1 MPLREVAAYARRA
14 EALGCD
20 GLVVP
25 EAVSDG
31 ILAATLALEHTER
44 LRVATGVVVAFA
56 RSPMLLAQDAWSLAQ
71 LSGGRFELG
80 LGPQVRGNVE
90 GRFGMPWS
98 APAARMRDYVGAV
111 RAVFECWTEGTELHY
126 ESESYTLTRMQPFFR
141 PDPLAAGAPP
151 VLLGAIGPL
160 MTGVAGE
167 VADSLLTHPTNSTA
181 SFVRD
186 VVRPA
191 LAEGARFA
199 GRAAGAVRVIAGPMV
214 ATGATDTEVAAE
226 REAARQVLAFTFS
239 TPAYRA
245 TLDHHGWGEVS
256 DRLRAGARS
265 GDWAAMNGLITGEML
280 DVLVPSAP
288 YSEIAGFLTERYA
301 GLADVVTLRLP
312 KDTAHE
318 ADFAASVASIRG
330 HEK

>member
-20 GLVVP
+20 GLMVP

-56 RSPMLLAQDAWSLAQ
+56 RSPMLLAQDAWSLAE

-126 ESESYTLTRMQPFFR
+126 ESESYSLTRMQPFFR
-141 PDPLAAGAPP
+141 PDPLPEGPPP
-151 VLLGAIGPL
+151 VLLGAIGPR
-160 MTGVAGE
+160 MTRVAGE
-167 VADSLLTHPTNSTA
+167 VADTLLTHPTNSTA
-181 SFVRD
+181 AFVRD

-191 LAEGARFA
+191 LAEGSRVA
-199 GRAAGAVRVIAGPMV
+199 GRAADAVRVIAGPMV
-214 ATGATDTEVAAE
+214 ATGATHAEVAAE

-245 TLDHHGWGEVS
+245 TLDHHGWGELS
-256 DRLRAGARS
+256 DRLREGARS
-265 GDWAAMNGLITGEML
+265 GDWASMNGLISGEML
-280 DVLVPSAP
+280 DVMVPSAP
-288 YSEIAGFLTERYA
+288 YAGIAALLTERYA

-318 ADFAASVASIRG
+318 ADFAAAVASIRG

>member
-20 GLVVP
+20 GLLVP

-56 RSPMLLAQDAWSLAQ
+56 RSPMLVAQDAWSLAQ

-98 APAARMRDYVGAV
+98 APAARMRDYIGAV
-111 RAVFECWTEGTELHY
+111 RAVFECWEAGTELDY
-126 ESESYTLTRMQPFFR
+126 ESESYTLKRMQPFFR
-141 PDPLAAGAPP
+141 PDPLPGPSP
-151 VLLGAIGPL
+151 SVLVGAIGPR

-167 VADSLLTHPTNSTA
+167 LADSLLTHPTNSTA
-181 SFVRD
+181 AFVRE
-186 VVRPA
+186 VVLPRLSA
-191 LAEGARFA
+191 GAKNA
-199 GRAAGAVRVIAGPMV
+199 GREPEAVRVIAGPMV
-214 ATGATDTEVAAE
+214 ATGATEVEVAAE

-239 TPAYRA
+239 TPAYRG
-245 TLDHHGWGEVS
+245 TLDHHGWGDVS
-256 DRLRAGARS
+256 DRLREGARA

-280 DVLVPSAP
+280 DTLVPSAP
-288 YSEIAGFLTERYA
+288 YDGIAEELIARYA
-301 GLADVVTLRLP
+301 GLAAVVTLRLP
-312 KDTAHE
+312 KERRHE
-318 ADFAASVASIRG
+318 EDFAAAIAAIHG
-330 HEK
+330 HKK

>member
-1 MPLREVAAYARRA
+1 MPLREVATYARRA

-20 GLVVP
+20 GLLVP

-56 RSPMLLAQDAWSLAQ
+56 RSPMLLAQDAWSLAH
-71 LSGGRFELG
+71 LSDGRFELG

-111 RAVFECWTEGTELHY
+111 RAVFECWAEGTELHY

-141 PDPLAAGAPP
+141 PDPLAGALPP
-151 VLLGAIGPL
+151 ILLGAIGPR
-160 MTGVAGE
+160 MTAVAGE
-167 VADSLLTHPTNSTA
+167 VADTLLTHPTNSTA
-181 SFVRD
+181 GFVRE

-191 LAEGARFA
+191 LGEGAARA
-199 GRAAGAVRVIAGPMV
+199 GREPNAVRVIAGTMV
-214 ATGATDTEVAAE
+214 ATGATDAEVAAE

-245 TLDHHGWGEVS
+245 TLEHHGWGDVA
-256 DRLRAGARS
+256 DRLREGART
-265 GDWAAMNGLITGEML
+265 GDWTAMNGLITGEML

-288 YSEIAGFLTERYA
+288 YDGIAEVLTGRYA
-301 GLADVVTLRLP
+301 GLAETVTLRLP
-312 KDTAHE
+312 KE
-318 ADFAASVASIRG
+318 RGYEPEFAAAVAAIRG
-330 HEK
+330 HEN